1 MGGIKIVTDS
11 ASDLAPDLARQHD
24 ITVVPLTIRFGDTEF
39 LDRRDLTP
47 DEFWSRCA
55 SSPVLPETAAPSP
68 GAFQQAFQEAADTG
82 YDGIV
87 CICLSAAV
95 SATFQSASAAAET
108 LGGRFPVRVIDSRSI
123 TMGEG
128 LQALAAARM
137 SADGKGLEDVA
148 LLTQDLVA
156 RTRLFGAIDTLDY
169 LKKGGRISG
178 GRALLGSLLSFKP
191 IIEIRDG
198 VVEAESRQRT
208 RTRSLQYVV
217 DKVRQ
222 QEHIEQLAVLDA
234 AAPDIETFQDMIAEV
249 FPREDTILADVG
261 PIIGAHSGPG
271 TVGVTFLVP

>member
-11 ASDLAPDLARQHD
+11 ASDLAPDLAERHN
-24 ITVVPLTIRFGDTEF
+24 IAVVPLTIRFGDTEY

-47 DEFWSRCA
+47 DQFWSRCDT
-55 SSPVLPETAAPSP
+55 SPVLPETSAPSP
-68 GAFQQAFQEAADTG
+68 GAFQQAFEEAANAG
-82 YDGIV
+82 YDGAV
-87 CICLSAAV
+87 CISLSAAL
-95 SATFQSASAAAET
+95 SATCQSASAAAES
-108 LGGRFPVRVIDSRSI
+108 LGGTFPVQVIDSRSI

-128 LQALAAARM
+128 LIALSAARM

-148 LLTQDLVA
+148 LLTQELVT
-156 RTRLFGAIDTLDY
+156 RTRVYGAIDTLDY

-191 IIEIRDG
+191 IIELRDG
-198 VVEAESRQRT
+198 LVEAESRQRT
-208 RTRSLQYVV
+208 RSRSLRYVV

-222 QEHIEQLAVLDA
+222 YEHIEQLAILDA
-234 AAPDIETFQDMIAEV
+234 AAPDIETFKDMMADV

-271 TVGVTFLVP
+271 TLGVTFLVP

>member
-11 ASDLAPDLARQHD
+11 ASDLAPDLAEQHD
-24 ITVVPLTIRFGDTEF
+24 ITVVPLTIRFGDTEY

-47 DEFWSRCA
+47 DQFWSRCA
-55 SSPVLPETAAPSP
+55 TSPVLPETSAPSP
-68 GAFQQAFQEAADTG
+68 GAFQQAFEEAADAG
-82 YDGIV
+82 YEGVV
-87 CICLSAAV
+87 CICLSSAV
-95 SATFQSASAAAET
+95 SATLQSANAAAES
-108 LGGRFPVRVIDSRSI
+108 LGGKFPVRVIDSRSI

-169 LKKGGRISG
+169 LRKGGRISG

-222 QEHIEQLAVLDA
+222 QEHIEQLAVLNA
-234 AAPDIETFQDMIAEV
+234 AAPDIETFADMMAEV
-249 FPREDTILADVG
+249 FPREDTIRADVG

-271 TVGVTFLVP
+271 TVGVTFLVL

>member
-11 ASDLAPDLARQHD
+11 ASDLAPDLAEQHD
-24 ITVVPLTIRFGDTEF
+24 IRVVPLTIRFGDTEF

-68 GAFQQAFQEAADTG
+68 GAFQQAFQEAADAG

-95 SATFQSASAAAET
+95 SATFQSASAAAES
-108 LGGRFPVRVIDSRSI
+108 LGGKFPVRVIDSRSI

-156 RTRLFGAIDTLDY
+156 RTRFFGAIDTLEY

-208 RTRSLQYVV
+208 RTRSLQYLVN
-217 DKVRQ
+217 KVRQ
-222 QEHIEQLAVLDA
+222 YEHIEQLAVLDA
-234 AAPDIETFQDMIAEV
+234 AAPDIENFRTLMAEV
-249 FPREDTILADVG
+249 FPREDTILSDVG

-271 TVGVTFLVP
+271 AVGVTFLVP